1 MENNNYTLAYML
13 EQNIFQ
19 LNKNNISISGI
30 AECSKFNFNLP
41 INIIPNDTNII
52 INNYNLTQYGLILN
66 NTNINRNI
74 K

>member
-41 INIIPNDTNII
+41 ITIIPNDTNII

-66 NTNINRNI
+66 NTNISRNI